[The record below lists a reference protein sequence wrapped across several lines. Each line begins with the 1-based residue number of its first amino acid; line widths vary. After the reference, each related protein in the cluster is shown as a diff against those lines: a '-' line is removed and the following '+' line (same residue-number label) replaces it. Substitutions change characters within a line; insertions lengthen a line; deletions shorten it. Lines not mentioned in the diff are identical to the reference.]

1 MAKSLLYTVNNSVQ
15 ALLENGKINLGST
28 VRRFGCNCVLSG
40 DSSINVNGEGYY
52 EFKANVIVEPTAIG
66 TVTVTLYDGGNAI
79 QGAVGSVYASTA
91 SEAITIPIL
100 AVIRKMCCSEAS
112 NLYLVIN
119 SAGNVT
125 NVVTTTEKL

>member
-1 MAKSLLYTVNNSVQ
+1 MAKSLLYTVNNYVQ

-52 EFKANVIVEPTAIG
+52 EFKANVTVEPTAVG
-66 TVTVTLYDGGNAI
+66 TVTVTLYDGGNVV

-91 SEAITIPIL
+91 SYVFSYKIFQKIEV
-100 AVIRKMCCSEAS
+100 VI
-112 NLYLVIN
+112 
-119 SAGNVT
+119 
-125 NVVTTTEKL
+125 

>member
-1 MAKSLLYTVNNSVQ
+1 MAKSLLYTINASSQ

-40 DSSINVNGEGYY
+40 DSSITVNGEGYY
-52 EFKANVIVEPTAIG
+52 EFKANVTVEPTATG
-66 TVTVTLYDGGNAI
+66 VVTVTLYDGGNAV
-79 QGAVGSVYASTA
+79 QGGIGSVYASEA
-91 SEAITIPIL
+91 SQPIIIPIL
-100 AVIRKMCCSEAS
+100 AVLRKMCCSEAS